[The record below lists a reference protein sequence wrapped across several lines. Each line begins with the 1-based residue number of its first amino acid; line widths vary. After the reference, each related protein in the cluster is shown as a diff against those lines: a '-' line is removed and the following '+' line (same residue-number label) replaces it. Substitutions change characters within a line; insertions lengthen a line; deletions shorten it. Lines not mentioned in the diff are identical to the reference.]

1 MKNSFIYAIMLFLG
15 MTVAT
20 SCSNEEQFQQMV
32 DDGNT
37 IQAII
42 ENVAETR
49 TSVNDIYQVVWTA
62 DDKFDVWDGATF
74 KGVLKLKSGAGTT
87 SASFKDNDEN
97 NPVDA
102 VSGMTAFFPSN
113 NQQKKAFVF
122 AEQYD
127 SQETD
132 APMLGSFDG
141 SKFTFTL
148 LTAMVRVVV
157 ADVPAGDI
165 SMTMTSV
172 DNLSLTGVSVL
183 GENGEL
189 GEPQNGNP
197 SVSVSFT
204 TNEKRTLTFDVP
216 VPVQNYTSGL
226 KVVVRSGENKV
237 LDRTTNPFNA
247 IAGKLYRFDAA
258 YVTVNSASDA
268 SIELAKDGVTAVKV
282 ENLGENPEISIPAK
296 PEASAEVVHTI
307 DLSGVT
313 LPTATNPLTIN
324 VEESSDGDGKATVEN
339 LTIVVP
345 DGTVATGKLN
355 INAPGTTVTIQA
367 ANGTVI
373 EVIEAITAENT
384 LIIGEGV
391 TVNTLKILGGN
402 VKFNGTVNKILDAND
417 NEYTLVKTVDELT
430 AAITNN
436 KTHIIWFFVTL
447 GGKRN

>member
-42 ENVAETR
+42 EYVAETR

-141 SKFTFTL
+141 SKYTFTL

-216 VPVQNYTSGL
+216 VPVQNYASGL
-226 KVVVRSGENKV
+226 KVVVKSGENKV
-237 LDRTTNPFNA
+237 LDRTTNSFSA
-247 IAGKLYRFDAA
+247 TAGKLYRFDAT
-258 YVTVNSASDA
+258 YVSVDDADAAST
-268 SIELAKDGVTAVKV
+268 ELAKDGVTAVKV
-282 ENLGENPEISIPAK
+282 ENLGENPEISIPVF
-296 PEASAEVVHTI
+296 S
-307 DLSGVT
+307 
-313 LPTATNPLTIN
+313 
-324 VEESSDGDGKATVEN
+324 
-339 LTIVVP
+339 
-345 DGTVATGKLN
+345 
-355 INAPGTTVTIQA
+355 
-367 ANGTVI
+367 
-373 EVIEAITAENT
+373 
-384 LIIGEGV
+384 
-391 TVNTLKILGGN
+391 
-402 VKFNGTVNKILDAND
+402 
-417 NEYTLVKTVDELT
+417 
-430 AAITNN
+430 
-436 KTHIIWFFVTL
+436 
-447 GGKRN
+447 